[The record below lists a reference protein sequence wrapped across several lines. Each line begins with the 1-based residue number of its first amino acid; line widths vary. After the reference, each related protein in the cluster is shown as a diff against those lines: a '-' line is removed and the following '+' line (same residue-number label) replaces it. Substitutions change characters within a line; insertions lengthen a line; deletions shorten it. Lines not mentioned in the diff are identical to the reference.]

1 MDKFIIKKIKSLRKV
16 EPSSSWL
23 LDQKSFLLS
32 QIPEGEN
39 IKKKPS
45 LVLPLFN
52 FNVLKIFKPSFAIA
66 LAIIILI
73 TSLATVSA
81 ISAAQ
86 NSLPGDFLYP
96 LKTAFE
102 QTQLTLTPGE
112 ASKTKLSIKF
122 ATQRMDEF
130 TQLVDKPEKKKDIEK
145 TVKDFTAQL
154 VNVQENIDKLKQKNA
169 EKAAEVAKIVK
180 SQTPIY
186 EETLIKSSEQLA
198 YIIPEDK
205 EDIKKNI
212 DQALIEVNKTKE
224 MTEGL
229 VIPEQSG
236 EETEEVLQPSNEGEG
251 QILVPAEGEGI
262 ESPSVQ
268 FENLEEFV
276 PQEEIPQEEQ

>member
-1 MDKFIIKKIKSLRKV
+1 MDKFIIKKIRSLRQVK
-16 EPSSSWL
+16 PNSSWL
-23 LDQKSFLLS
+23 LDQRSFLLS
-32 QIPEGEN
+32 QISEEEN

-52 FNVLKIFKPSFAIA
+52 FNLFKIFKPSFAIA
-66 LAIIILI
+66 LAIIILV
-73 TSLATVSA
+73 TSLATVGA

-102 QTQLTLTPGE
+102 QTQLTFTPGE

-130 TQLVDKPEKKKDIEK
+130 TQLVDKPEKKKDMEK
-145 TVKDFTAQL
+145 TVKDFTAQM
-154 VNVQENIDKLKQKNA
+154 VAVRENIDKLKQKNA
-169 EKAAEVAKIVK
+169 EKAAEVAKLVK

-229 VIPEQSG
+229 VIPEQSV

-251 QILVPAEGEGI
+251 QVLVPAEEEGI

-268 FENLEEFV
+268 FEDLEEKIV
-276 PQEEIPQEEQ
+276 PLEEQ